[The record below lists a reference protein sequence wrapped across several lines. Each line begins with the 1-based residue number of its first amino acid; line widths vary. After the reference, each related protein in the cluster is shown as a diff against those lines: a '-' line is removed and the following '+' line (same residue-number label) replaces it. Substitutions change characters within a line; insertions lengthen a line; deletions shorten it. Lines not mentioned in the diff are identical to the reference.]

1 MGNGFP
7 TFHPIRSATHQ
18 HLAVCPGFN
27 ETGASFKE
35 VKIKDS
41 IRRVTSLMSR
51 VKIDCRITV
60 PTRK

>member
-1 MGNGFP
+1 MEFSQMGNRFP

-27 ETGASFKE
+27 ETGANFKE
-35 VKIKDS
+35 VKIKDCTHLEQKS
-41 IRRVTSLMSR
+41 TVVRTSL
-51 VKIDCRITV
+51 